1 MIWERE
7 SKTNLTLAWRFMKD
21 RFIQVCV
28 LFHHFLPLLAF
39 PRDFLLKQK
48 LKKEGSMK
56 STTTE
61 ILRGWKKKIMKAET
75 SNHHHHLRW
84 HQEID
89 KFFKQRLSEERKCRL
104 YLDISHRVHTL
115 IFHTCFLNERGYL
128 GGGCLY

>member
-1 MIWERE
+1 MRE
-7 SKTNLTLAWRFMKD
+7 GIEDKFD
-21 RFIQVCV
+21 I
-28 LFHHFLPLLAF
+28 
-39 PRDFLLKQK
+39 
-48 LKKEGSMK
+48 SMK
-56 STTTE
+56 VYEGQVYSSLCAFSSLSTFASFSTWFSPKTKIKKRRIYE
-61 ILRGWKKKIMKAET
+61 KYHNRNFERVKKKIMKAET